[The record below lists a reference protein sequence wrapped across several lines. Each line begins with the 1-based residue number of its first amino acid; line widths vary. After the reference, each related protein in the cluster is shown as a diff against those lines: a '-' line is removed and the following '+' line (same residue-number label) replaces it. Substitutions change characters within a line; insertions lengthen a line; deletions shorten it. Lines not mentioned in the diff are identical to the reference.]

1 MPRWKPHAPQRL
13 EQAALDLFTERGY
26 EDTTV
31 IDIAVRAGLSKSTFF
46 RHYQDKREVLFGGGT
61 AEELLSQAV
70 SGAPADAPP
79 LQAVARALD
88 ALGTDVFT
96 SERRAF
102 VVARRSVVARTP
114 ELQEREALKN
124 LALTASLAEA
134 LVRRGAPHMTARVA
148 AQLAALAAS
157 TAEDEWLREPSTDF
171 ARTARQVLADLT
183 HAASALSA

>member
-26 EDTTV
+26 EETTV

-70 SGAPADAPP
+70 SGAPADTSP
-79 LQAVARALD
+79 LQAVACALD
-88 ALGTDVFT
+88 ALGADVFT

-102 VVARRSVVARTP
+102 VTARRSLIARTP

-124 LALTASLAEA
+124 LASTAILAEA

-157 TAEDEWLREPSTDF
+157 IAEDEWLREPSTDF
-171 ARTARQVLADLT
+171 ARTARQVLDDLT